1 VLLSRADVNR
11 ALALLVGVG
20 LASLAGA
27 ARAQPGTSEPAA
39 AGVADPPLGARG
51 VNVVSGAEGSKSRPD
66 VELGVSWLR
75 EDRTA
80 VLTREL
86 QSAAA
91 GGRTVR
97 VKDLVHRQTRQLLNL
112 RGAVGLWR
120 DLSLFLAMPIVLADD
135 RWLDF
140 DRRASECDNLTGE
153 GASGASPSC
162 VNETTSTLLRDGVLP
177 GFGMAR
183 YGLDSKRSQ
192 PFDRPSPRV
201 FQGPT
206 RRGIEYLGV
215 GLSWAILNQRRD
227 DTRPTWIVR
236 VEPRFALGKEMG
248 FDPLEP
254 EANRGVNPGY
264 HQLVLATSFSKRTP
278 RFDPQISGYYA
289 IPKALG
295 SSPYDDF
302 PLGEKGFSHP
312 QHRAGA
318 EAGFEYVG
326 YELPRAGHKL
336 TFELRGTMEIRFF
349 GLARSELWEPLSG
362 PSSCRTS
369 PATCRPEI
377 DRDLDGNGA
386 PEPYPGVTRS
396 PSYGIFGGTA
406 GVNAQIA
413 RWLRLRAR
421 GGIAFEQSRF
431 LSDGRSGIAL
441 FDIPGRR
448 WHVEDARTWHLLTD
462 ASVGF

>member
-1 VLLSRADVNR
+1 VLLSRADVTR
-11 ALALLVGVG
+11 ALALLAGVWLSG
-20 LASLAGA
+20 LATTSW
-27 ARAQPGTSEPAA
+27 AQPALVPE
-39 AGVADPPLGARG
+39 PPLGARG
-51 VNVVSGAEGSKSRPD
+51 EHVVSGAGPGRPVPD
-66 VELGVSWLR
+66 FDFGVTWLR

-97 VKDLVHRQTRQLLNL
+97 VKDLVARQTRQLLAV
-112 RGAVGLWR
+112 RAAVGLWR
-120 DLSLFLAMPIVLADD
+120 DLSLFLSMPIVVADD

-140 DRRASECDNLTGE
+140 DRRASECDGLTGE

-162 VNETTSTLLRDGVLP
+162 VNETTSTLLRDGLLP

-183 YGLDSKRSQ
+183 YGLDSKHSQ
-192 PFDRPSPRV
+192 PFERPSARV

-215 GLSWAILNQRRD
+215 GLSWAILNQARD
-227 DTRPTWIVR
+227 PSVPTWIVR
-236 VEPRFALGKEMG
+236 VEPRFAVGKEMA
-248 FDPLEP
+248 FDPLAP

-264 HQLVLATSFSKRTP
+264 HQLVMSTEFSRRFT
-278 RFDPQISGYYA
+278 RFDPRVAAFYA
-289 IPKALG
+289 LPRALG
-295 SSPYDDF
+295 SSPFDDF
-302 PLGEKGFSHP
+302 PLGDKGYSQP
-312 QHRAGA
+312 QHRAGL
-318 EAGFEYVG
+318 EAGFEYVA
-326 YELPRAGHKL
+326 YEQPRAWRKVA
-336 TFELRGTMEIRFF
+336 FELRGTMELRFF

-362 PSSCRTS
+362 PGSCRTS
-369 PATCRPEI
+369 AATCRPEI
-377 DRDLDGNGA
+377 DRDLDGNGS
-386 PEPYPGVTRS
+386 PEPYPGITRS

-421 GGIAFEQSRF
+421 GGIAFEQNRF
-431 LSDGRSGIAL
+431 LSDGRSGITV

>member
-1 VLLSRADVNR
+1 VLLSRADVTR
-11 ALALLVGVG
+11 ALALLAGVG
-20 LASLAGA
+20 LACLAATAFG
-27 ARAQPGTSEPAA
+27 QPAPA
-39 AGVADPPLGARG
+39 DEPPLGARG
-51 VNVVSGAEGSKSRPD
+51 VHVVSGAEGAKSVPD
-66 VELGVSWLR
+66 IDFGVSWLR

-97 VKDLVHRQTRQLLNL
+97 VKDLVHRQTRQVLAV

-120 DLSLFLAMPIVLADD
+120 DLSLFLSMPIVLADD

-162 VNETTSTLLRDGVLP
+162 VNETTSTLLRDGFLP

-183 YGLDSKRSQ
+183 YGLDSQRSQ
-192 PFDRPSPRV
+192 PFERPSARV
-201 FQGPT
+201 FRGPT
-206 RRGIEYLGV
+206 RRGIEHLGV
-215 GLSWAILNQRRD
+215 GLSWAIMNQRRD
-227 DTRPTWIVR
+227 ETRPTWIVR

-248 FDPLEP
+248 FDPLAP

-264 HQLVLATSFSKRTP
+264 HQLVLSTSFSRRFP
-278 RFDPQISGYYA
+278 RFDPKVAGFYA
-289 IPKALG
+289 VPKALD
-295 SSPYDDF
+295 SSPFDDF
-302 PLGEKGFSHP
+302 PFGEKGYSHP

-326 YELPRAGHKL
+326 YEQPRAGHKV
-336 TFELRGTMEIRFF
+336 TFELRGTMELRFF
-349 GLARSELWEPLSG
+349 GLARSELWEPMSG
-362 PSSCRTS
+362 PGTCRTS

-377 DRDLDGNGA
+377 DRDLDGNGT
-386 PEPYPGVTRS
+386 PDPYPGITRS
-396 PSYGIFGGTA
+396 PGYGIFGGTV
-406 GVNAQIA
+406 GVNAEIA
-413 RWLRLRAR
+413 RWLRLHAR
-421 GGIAFEQSRF
+421 GGINFEQNRF
-431 LSDGRSGIAL
+431 LSDGRSGIGV